1 MRDPSA
7 PYSAYFDIKNE
18 ETGEWD
24 KIALVEGSVAYI
36 AFERLQS
43 APVQSYNA
51 ELWRVM
57 AFFMIRLI
65 KRKAPLI
72 KEEKTT
78 KTINDPVAQK
88 DP

>member
-1 MRDPSA
+1 M
-7 PYSAYFDIKNE
+7 
-18 ETGEWD
+18 GEWN
-24 KIALVEGSVAYI
+24 KIVLVDCSAAYI

-65 KRKAPLI
+65 NRKASLI
-72 KEEKTT
+72 KEEKLQKPITT
-78 KTINDPVAQK
+78 LLRKKLTK
-88 DP
+88 Y